1 MKFYHFIA
9 LDNETKTNA
18 IWGGSMLADRLDG
31 DTYILLYELGG
42 FYVEVYYSMRDNKIA
57 RLKPFKITSDLAPYL
72 DQINIGELDCLF

>member
-1 MKFYHFIA
+1 
-9 LDNETKTNA
+9 
-18 IWGGSMLADRLDG
+18 MLADRLDG